1 MNEKNIYLDMELLYK
16 FDYVFGSILAL
27 KILDE
32 VPKMQNKMNM
42 KNETHKCVPRNSQIN
57 LSAQEFE

>member
-16 FDYVFGSILAL
+16 FNYVFGSILAL

-32 VPKMQNKMNM
+32 YTVSLIFNYFFYGLTNRFM
-42 KNETHKCVPRNSQIN
+42 IY
-57 LSAQEFE
+57 

>member
-32 VPKMQNKMNM
+32 VH
-42 KNETHKCVPRNSQIN
+42 KNAKGDEY
-57 LSAQEFE
+57 EE